1 MENGQQRSIVPSD
14 SITPSLKQFIF
25 RYVRSVEQVEILCL
39 LGEDPAKIW
48 TVAQVLRTIQSS
60 DKSIEAS
67 LEAFCKDGFLS
78 SEQGGTYRFCPK
90 SGELNNAVLELIKAY
105 RERRVTVV
113 EAIYSKPADT
123 LQDFAD
129 AFKLRKDK

>member
-1 MENGQQRSIVPSD
+1 VPSD
-14 SITPSLKQFIF
+14 SITPSLKQFIS

-60 DKSIEAS
+60 DKSIEAC
-67 LEAFCKDGFLS
+67 LEAFRKDGFLI
-78 SEQGGTYRFCPK
+78 SEGAGTFQFSPK
-90 SGELNNAVLELIKAY
+90 SPELNSAVLELIKAY
-105 RERRVTVV
+105 RERRVTIV

-123 LQDFAD
+123 IQDFAD